1 MKKFA
6 YLLSVVALI
15 ACSESE
21 NIADFDD
28 FGDLGSSSDVLVEE
42 SSSSFAELSSSTEL
56 SSATE
61 SVLFSSSSISVSE
74 SSSSISSS
82 AAITRIKICASMILT
97 DGLDSIASS
106 EDYSWDKGGGAG
118 CGVASFVKG
127 SGVSRIGASD

>member
-1 MKKFA
+1 MKNFLC
-6 YLLSVVALI
+6 LLAVMALV

-21 NIADFDD
+21 NVADSDAFGD
-28 FGDLGSSSDVLVEE
+28 FGSSGDVLAVE

-61 SVLFSSSSISVSE
+61 SVLFSSSSISISE

-106 EDYSWDKGGGAG
+106 EDYSWDPSLWRDSPNNA
-118 CGVASFVKG
+118 
-127 SGVSRIGASD
+127 